1 MSKEVDEKLVD
12 LEVRLSFQEE
22 TIDQLNDVI
31 LFQNKKIDSLERQLK
46 MIAGKLNS
54 VESDETVY
62 DQKPPHY

>member
-1 MSKEVDEKLVD
+1 MLNEVDEKLVD

-31 LFQNKKIDSLERQLK
+31 LFQNKKIENLEQQLK
-46 MIAGKLNS
+46 MIASKLNS
-54 VESDETVY
+54 ADTEEAVY